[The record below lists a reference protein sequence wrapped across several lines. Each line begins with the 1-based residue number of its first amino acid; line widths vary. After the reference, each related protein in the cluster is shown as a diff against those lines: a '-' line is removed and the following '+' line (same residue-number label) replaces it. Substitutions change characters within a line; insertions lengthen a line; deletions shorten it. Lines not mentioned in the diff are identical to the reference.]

1 MSSILTNTSAM
12 VALQTL
18 GSINKNLGMTQAE
31 ISTGKSV
38 ATAKDNASVWAIAQ
52 TMTSDVEGFNGISD
66 ALATG
71 SSNVAVARTAAE
83 TVTDLLTQV
92 KEKVVAAQDPAAD
105 ATKLMADVTELTNQ
119 INSVV
124 SAAQFNGIN
133 LVDGQTP
140 GGNITVLSSIDR
152 DSAGNVTPSYITVT
166 GQDLSTTATSTF
178 GAAVFADGGGTVAF
192 NPAGNAEAS
201 VSLAS
206 GEDATLDVSNVTFAA
221 GDSLSLQV
229 GSQSFSYTFT
239 AGDVAAGN
247 TPEDIAIVDLKAQMD
262 AAGITGLSVQ
272 YTSANP
278 GEIVF
283 DNSGA
288 GSGDLSIVA
297 QATRA
302 GTGNLANLT
311 TISAGN
317 IGTGAT
323 LQNVEA
329 MITTAIDAAAALG
342 SSQKRIDIQSDFVG
356 KLTDS
361 LKAGIGAL
369 VDANMEEASA
379 KLQALQVQQQLGI
392 QSLSIANQAPQQLLS
407 LFR

>member
-18 GSINKNLGMTQAE
+18 NSINKDLGMTQSE

-119 INSVV
+119 IGSVV
-124 SAAQFNGIN
+124 SAAQFNGVN
-133 LVDGQTP
+133 LVDGNTA
-140 GGNITVLSSIDR
+140 NITVLSSIDR

-166 GQDLSTTATSTF
+166 GQDLSTTAAGTF
-178 GAAVFADGGGTVAF
+178 GAAVFADGGGGVAF
-192 NPAGNAEAS
+192 NPAGNSEAS
-201 VSLAS
+201 VSLAA
-206 GEDATLDVSNVTFAA
+206 GEDAELDISNVTFAA
-221 GDSLSLQV
+221 GDSLTLSV
-229 GSQSFSYTFT
+229 GSESFTYTFT

-247 TPEDIAIVDLKAQMD
+247 TPEDIAIVDLKSQIE
-262 AAGITGLSVQ
+262 AAGITGLTIQ
-272 YTSANP
+272 YDSAVP

-288 GSGDLSIVA
+288 GAGDLSIVA

-302 GTGNLANLT
+302 NTGNLAALT
-311 TISAGN
+311 TLSAGT
-317 IGTGAT
+317 IGTAASV
-323 LQNVEA
+323 QAVDA
-329 MITTAIDAAAALG
+329 MISTAIDAAAALG

-392 QSLSIANQAPQQLLS
+392 QSLSIANQAPQNLLS